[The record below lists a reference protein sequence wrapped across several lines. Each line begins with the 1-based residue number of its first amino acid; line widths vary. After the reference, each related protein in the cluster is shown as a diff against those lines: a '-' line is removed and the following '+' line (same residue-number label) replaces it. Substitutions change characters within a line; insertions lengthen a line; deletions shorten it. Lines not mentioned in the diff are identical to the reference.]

1 MNETKETTKLN
12 IEVSEKSD
20 EEIIDSICEEIITR
34 VDMLKDLCLSKI
46 VTKPDK
52 FLARSGCIKWAGE
65 IIEDVTKYSEGI
77 KEVIKDIGGK
87 NNGVNEIN

>member
-20 EEIIDSICEEIITR
+20 EEIIDSICEEIIIR

-46 VTKPDK
+46 VMKPDK
-52 FLARSGCIKWAGE
+52 PLTKSGCIKWSE
-65 IIEDVTKYSEGI
+65 KIIEDVTKYSEGI
-77 KEVIKDIGGK
+77 KEVIKDIGGE
-87 NNGVNEIN
+87 NNGIDKIN